1 MFCSSIHPIK
11 KHSYPTSPNRN
22 VHHYFN
28 KTLNTISLNISPI
41 RSIITSTSTCAN
53 LYWREQFKNKTTH
66 LKYKVVVMLNS
77 ISIWKV
83 PQSTF
88 KLTKIKIDEIY
99 IHKKV
104 DNELHIAC
112 IYNIPSYRCG
122 IFGYLLNLILGVF
135 PPTFILSHYIERLRW
150 ATDSQLICRSVSY
163 INRYIPLLN
172 FGTWNQ
178 KRHFVNYN
186 RDNSIFQY
194 GYENDNSM
202 SSMFDLF
209 SPYFYD
215 SGCAILSNTPPTQKE
230 FLPFDPAVKNRGVL
244 WCYYDKFKVLVMTI
258 STEKTTYEEIEFLM
272 SLQNILSNRFHC
284 KTTYIM
290 GDFKHEIIFDER
302 IMSMIPMQ
310 QFKIQ
315 NVENLSPTTYLIH
328 NYVFDVNQVGKIFK
342 PRNIVVTS
350 PPYFNI
356 IRKTVELT
364 EKVME
369 EEEEVVVVEKEHTQ
383 KPISPSTVT
392 EINSSEEEG
401 DESKSQSVFPYI
413 IFNYF
418 STQKTTPP
426 SASPPNQ
433 SPKSED
439 GWSKV

>member
-1 MFCSSIHPIK
+1 
-11 KHSYPTSPNRN
+11 
-22 VHHYFN
+22 
-28 KTLNTISLNISPI
+28 
-41 RSIITSTSTCAN
+41 
-53 LYWREQFKNKTTH
+53 
-66 LKYKVVVMLNS
+66 MLNS

-122 IFGYLLNLILGVF
+122 IFGYLLNLILCVF
-135 PPTFILSHYIERLRW
+135 PPTFIISHYIDRLRW
-150 ATDSQLICRSVSY
+150 ATDSQLICRSISY
-163 INRYIPLLN
+163 INRCIPLLN

-202 SSMFDLF
+202 SSMFFDIF

-230 FLPFDPAVKNRGVL
+230 FLPFDPTIKNRGVL
-244 WCYYDKFKVLVMTI
+244 WCYYGTFKVLIMTI

-272 SLQNILSNRFHC
+272 SLQNILGNRFHC

-290 GDFKHEIIFDER
+290 GDFKHEIISDER
-302 IMSMIPMQ
+302 IMTAMQ
-310 QFKIQ
+310 PFKIQ
-315 NVENLSPTTYLIH
+315 NVENMPTTTYLIH
-328 NYVFDVNQVGKIFK
+328 NYVFDVTQVGKIFK
-342 PRNIVVTS
+342 PRNIIVTS

-356 IRKTVELT
+356 VSKEVIKTV

-369 EEEEVVVVEKEHTQ
+369 EEEQISPISITEISPVEEKE
-383 KPISPSTVT
+383 
-392 EINSSEEEG
+392 
-401 DESKSQSVFPYI
+401 ESKSVFPYI

-418 STQKTTPP
+418 STQKTQTPP

>member
-1 MFCSSIHPIK
+1 
-11 KHSYPTSPNRN
+11 
-22 VHHYFN
+22 
-28 KTLNTISLNISPI
+28 
-41 RSIITSTSTCAN
+41 
-53 LYWREQFKNKTTH
+53 
-66 LKYKVVVMLNS
+66 MLNS
-77 ISIWKV
+77 ISLWKV

-112 IYNIPSYRCG
+112 IYNISSYRCG
-122 IFGYLLNLILGVF
+122 IFGYLFNLILGVF
-135 PPTFILSHYIERLRW
+135 PPTFILSHYMERLRW

-209 SPYFYD
+209 SPFYD

-258 STEKTTYEEIEFLM
+258 STQKTTYEEIEFLM

-315 NVENLSPTTYLIH
+315 NVENLSTTTYLIH
-328 NYVFDVNQVGKIFK
+328 NYMFDVTQVGKIFK

-356 IRKTVELT
+356 ASKEIRKTIELK
-364 EKVME
+364 ENVME
-369 EEEEVVVVEKEHTQ
+369 EEEEEQ
-383 KPISPSTVT
+383 KSTSPATIT
-392 EINSSEEEG
+392 EITSAEEHQQQEEE
-401 DESKSQSVFPYI
+401 SKSVFPYI

-418 STQKTTPP
+418 STNKTTTPPP